1 MAFTQ
6 DDIDRLKRAMAGGT
20 MRVRYADGREV
31 TYRSLSDMRELLKMM
46 TGEVAATSGAS
57 ARARSSV
64 AGF

>member
-6 DDIDRLKRAMAGGT
+6 NDIDLLKRAMASGR

-46 TGEVAATSGAS
+46 TGEVAGASGAS